1 MLVGRWFADGALG
14 NRRPALP
21 CRQDYFSTTGT
32 RAGADWSRCFAVLM
46 CAHRPTL
53 YFRTSAFTLAPLVA
67 RRCGTHCSM
76 RFSCVFSQ
84 IRPKN
89 RIYGLVEVDFLVFGL
104 FFMFRFQ
111 TQFDVGMPSRR
122 RFGDRLRLC
131 FHIFFA
137 VAKMFIPFHRT
148 PRLTRGAH

>member
-1 MLVGRWFADGALG
+1 M
-14 NRRPALP
+14 
-21 CRQDYFSTTGT
+21 
-32 RAGADWSRCFAVLM
+32 
-46 CAHRPTL
+46 
-53 YFRTSAFTLAPLVA
+53 A

-148 PRLTRGAH
+148 SRVRGPDTLWRVPCTRWLAVFFHNGVIFNNMNLNQLLSVFQNCHHLCGGVDCRFG